1 MAQRSI
7 VPFLYGNSPALRSI
21 PDPRALIE
29 RLFGEIPDLTGNTA
43 LAAPR
48 IDVSETDREIR
59 VRAELPGVDQNDI
72 EVMVDDD
79 LLTIRGEKKIERDEK
94 QENFHVVE
102 RATGAFM
109 RTIRLPFPVDPSAVE
124 ASYDNGV
131 LTVTLPKPAEAKQRS
146 GRVEVRGAARQ
157 DTGGAESNRASQTLS
172 DAAATMRSANA
183 SETAGAGTGTQGADT
198 VTQGSGQEASAG
210 SQQKATAS

>member
-59 VRAELPGVDQNDI
+59 VKAELPGVDQNGI

-79 LLTIRGEKKIERDEK
+79 LLTIRGEKRIERDEK

-109 RTIRLPFPVDPSAVE
+109 RTIRLPFPVDPSAVQ
-124 ASYDNGV
+124 ADYDNGV

-146 GRVEVRGAARQ
+146 GRIEVRGGARQ
-157 DTGGAESNRASQTLS
+157 GSSQADGGGTTQALSGAAEA
-172 DAAATMRSANA
+172 MRSSNA
-183 SETAGAGTGTQGADT
+183 SETAGAD
-198 VTQGSGQEASAG
+198 QEASG
-210 SQQKATAS
+210 DSQQKATTS

>member
-59 VRAELPGVDQNDI
+59 VKAELPGVGQNDI

-109 RTIRLPFPVDPSAVE
+109 RTIRLPFPVDPSAVQ
-124 ASYDNGV
+124 ADYDNGV

-146 GRVEVRGAARQ
+146 GRIEVRGGAKPGA
-157 DTGGAESNRASQTLS
+157 AESGGTTQPLS
-172 DAAATMRSANA
+172 DAAEAMRSATA
-183 SETAGAGTGTQGADT
+183 SETAGAGTQ
-198 VTQGSGQEASAG
+198 TQGSGQEEPAG
-210 SQQKATAS
+210 SRQTAASS

>member
-59 VRAELPGVDQNDI
+59 VKAELPGVGQNDI

-79 LLTIRGEKKIERDEK
+79 LLTIRGEKKIERDQKRELPCR
-94 QENFHVVE
+94 
-102 RATGAFM
+102 RARDRGLHAD
-109 RTIRLPFPVDPSAVE
+109 DPSAFP
-124 ASYDNGV
+124 G
-131 LTVTLPKPAEAKQRS
+131 RS
-146 GRVEVRGAARQ
+146 V
-157 DTGGAESNRASQTLS
+157 GGPS
-172 DAAATMRSANA
+172 
-183 SETAGAGTGTQGADT
+183 
-198 VTQGSGQEASAG
+198 
-210 SQQKATAS
+210 

>member
-7 VPFLYGNSPALRSI
+7 VPFQYGGSPSLRSL
-21 PDPRALIE
+21 PDPWSTME
-29 RLFGEIPDLTGNTA
+29 RLLGGLQEATGNTA

-59 VRAELPGVDQNDI
+59 VKAELPGVDQSDI
-72 EVMVDDD
+72 EVSINDD
-79 LLTIRGEKKIERDEK
+79 LLTIRGEKRIERDEK

-124 ASYDNGV
+124 ADYDNGV
-131 LTVTLPKPAEAKQRS
+131 LTVTVPKPTEAKQRS
-146 GRVEVRGAARQ
+146 GRIEVRGGARQ
-157 DTGGAESNRASQTLS
+157 GSSQSEGGGTTQALSGAAEA
-172 DAAATMRSANA
+172 MRSANA
-183 SETAGAGTGTQGADT
+183 SETADA
-198 VTQGSGQEASAG
+198 GQEAPAE
-210 SQQKATAS
+210 SQRTTAS